1 LVEHDSTEENLRT
14 LGGWL
19 GRHGRPLA
27 LYTDKNSLFVT
38 TRPVQWQEQLR
49 DSPARTQLGRALQE
63 LDIEWIGAHSPQAKG
78 RIERL

>member
-1 LVEHDSTEENLRT
+1 
-14 LGGWL
+14 
-19 GRHGRPLA
+19 
-27 LYTDKNSLFVT
+27 VT

-78 RIERL
+78 CIERL